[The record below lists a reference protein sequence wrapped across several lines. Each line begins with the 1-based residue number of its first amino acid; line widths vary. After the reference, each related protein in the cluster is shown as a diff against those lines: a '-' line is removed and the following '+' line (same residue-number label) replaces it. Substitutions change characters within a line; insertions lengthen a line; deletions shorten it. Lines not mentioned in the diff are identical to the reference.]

1 MEQQI
6 RTDGFEIWVHKDV
19 YTFLNNHPTLNNK
32 VYLTFDSLKIKAP
45 TPQTKTTQGVNGLW
59 SRDGIGGN
67 GGNQWYLWWTF
78 KGPSIQ
84 ATGETLRPL
93 FIRAIRDH
101 DNHSKLYKDDDIAQ
115 YTKFTHDNL
124 LNSDSPPSLYLHEQQ
139 QAFIR
144 SSAQIRTLRGNPG
157 SGKTLTLH
165 QSVSRLNKKV
175 LYITWS
181 QALAEKAQEYFTA
194 FKRQDTKVDVV
205 YFRQF
210 LKVITDVG
218 IPSFSLEAAV
228 KHFKTQRTEM
238 ALGPWKDN
246 DTLLLLEL
254 RAHKFAR
261 MPRIDEVL
269 DSTKQCS
276 INNSE
281 YNAIER
287 EQILGQRAVT
297 IAKRYSQKDRLNGEE
312 LFPDLQGA
320 LIALRSLEMGNGL
333 DNYRDYNA
341 IVVDEIQDLTI
352 LEQKVIVTLARCI
365 GDQPSGLQP
374 TVWFAGDEGQTV
386 NGSEFRWP
394 ATNYLLSEL
403 KYGSVEEFQLES
415 SPRFPNN
422 IAEVLERLRN
432 EQTEHIDKPLRPR
445 GQKEVIGNTEKKE
458 TDIWHVTI
466 GTPEEGKDLIE
477 QILELGGERV
487 AVIIPRE
494 RQSEVKDQIGNVK
507 GVQTPVEVKGLE
519 YQISCVVNMG
529 RELDAVSQAQNSLTN
544 RHELERNFSRYRY
557 DRLRVAISRA
567 TETLIVL
574 DIEATD
580 DEVSRSRELLGV
592 ASRSKEDLLSFL
604 KEHNLDPDGRLRS
617 ILGGIDQI
625 YGSPEAVHQLSAW
638 DKVRKSL
645 ELLSDRD
652 HHYAESDDSLRIET
666 VDKAGKVALWLIAA
680 DTLHNDLKIDE
691 IRETILRELRNDG
704 RTVGRGLEGKVFSA
718 FCEWVADPVA
728 SPFEFLRCVE
738 NFVDI
743 PKWIESGISNKQ
755 LKIRQCII
763 EGSTNR
769 EQCLFYDGN
778 ISSWIHI
785 SGLNTTPRE
794 LLKNVLKTLLDNN
807 INDKLRGVLDKILP
821 LDGGEEWI
829 LAGRVEYEL
838 EFYAEAAEWYEKA
851 EEWVCAEDA
860 RLKANQW
867 DLALLNALRI
877 PARKD
882 QWLEKLKRVREF
894 VEEMSFD
901 GSQRTSADLDNLQR
915 VREFV
920 EKMSF
925 DGSQHTRPR

>member
-6 RTDGFEIWVHKDV
+6 RTDRFEIWVHNAV
-19 YTFLNNHPTLNNK
+19 YTFLRNNQKLKHKFALTL
-32 VYLTFDSLKIKAP
+32 DSLKIKAP
-45 TPQTKTTQGVNGLW
+45 TPQTKTTQGVNDLW

-67 GGNQWYLWWTF
+67 RGNQWYLWWTF

-84 ATGETLRPL
+84 ATDETLRPL

-101 DNHSKLYKDDDIAQ
+101 DNHSELYKDDDIAR
-115 YTKFTHDNL
+115 YTKYTHNNL
-124 LNSDSPPSLYLHEQQ
+124 LNSDSPPSLYLHERQ

-144 SSAQIRTLRGNPG
+144 SSAQIRTLSGNPG

-194 FKRQDTKVDVV
+194 FKRQDTKVDVR
-205 YFRQF
+205 YFREF
-210 LKVITDVG
+210 LNEITNDT

-228 KHFKTQRTEM
+228 KHFNKQRTEM
-238 ALGPWKDN
+238 DFGPWRDN
-246 DTLLLLEL
+246 VTLLLLEL

-261 MPRIDEVL
+261 MPRIDDLL

-276 INNSE
+276 INTSE

-287 EQILGQRAVT
+287 EQILGKQAVT

-320 LIALRSLEMGNGL
+320 LTALRSLEMGNVPE
-333 DNYRDYNA
+333 NYMTYNA
-341 IVVDEIQDLTI
+341 IVVDELQDLTI

-394 ATNYLLSEL
+394 ATNDLLSEL
-403 KYGSVEEFQLES
+403 RYGSVEEFQLES

-432 EQTEHIDKPLRPR
+432 EQTENIDKRLRPR
-445 GQKEVIGNTEKKE
+445 GQGPVIGNKEEKAV
-458 TDIWHVTI
+458 IWHVTI
-466 GTPEEGKDLIE
+466 GTPEEGKELIE

-529 RELDAVSQAQNSLTN
+529 RELDAVSEARNSLRN
-544 RHELERNFSRYRY
+544 RHKLERNFSRYRY

-580 DEVSRSRELLGV
+580 DEVSRSRKLLGV
-592 ASRSKEDLLSFL
+592 ASSTKEDLLRFL
-604 KEHNLDPDGRLRS
+604 EEPNLDPDGRLRS

-743 PKWIESGISNKQ
+743 PKWIESGISNKK
-755 LKIRQCII
+755 LTVRQCII

-785 SGLNTTPRE
+785 SGLDTTPRE
-794 LLKNVLKTLLDNN
+794 LLINVLKTLLDNS
-807 INDKLRGVLDKILP
+807 IIDKLRGVLDKILP

-894 VEEMSFD
+894 VEKMSFD
-901 GSQRTSADLDNLQR
+901 GSQHTSADLDDLQR
-915 VREFV
+915 IWEFV
-920 EKMSF
+920 EKISF